1 MKAYKVLY
9 HINYAPNYRDKFLT
23 ELGKYVD
30 LTVTSYK
37 GIEANLQDPEERIGY
52 KYIPLEKK
60 QFLKF
65 HFNTKEYT
73 LGNEDYDVIIVGYSM
88 WFLPRMFNLFR
99 RKKRVIC
106 EGLIY
111 GSHKDP
117 ITKMLR
123 RIFVNAR
130 QEGILVYSEMVK
142 KRLVKET
149 KKPIIVF
156 NNTSYSKSEIT
167 PLPLPE
173 LKDKLHV
180 IWVGRYQER
189 KKVERLYALAKNDDR
204 VSIRLIGPGIREAFA
219 DKNSLDNLEIF
230 DAAYEDELK
239 EHFQWSHMVFN
250 SGAVGLLVMNAARYN
265 RSILIAI
272 DELNGPE
279 TQLALDADQDFIDF
293 SKMDNIKNYIN
304 QLFSEPQLLEEN
316 AKRLCEKMEN
326 YTIEHMAQQYLKA
339 IKGEWN

>member
-1 MKAYKVLY
+1 MAKYKVLY
-9 HINYAPNYRDKFLT
+9 LINYAPNYRDKFLT
-23 ELGKYVD
+23 ELGQFVD

-37 GIEANLQDPEERIGY
+37 GIEANLQDPDERIGY

-60 QFLKF
+60 KFLKF
-65 HFNTKEYT
+65 HFNTKEFT
-73 LGNEDYDVIIVGYSM
+73 LGNEDYDVIVVGYSM

-117 ITKMLR
+117 ITKLLR
-123 RIFVNAR
+123 KIFINAN

-142 KRLVKET
+142 KRLIKET

-156 NNTSYSKSEIT
+156 NNTSYSKSEIS

-173 LKDKLHV
+173 LKDKLHI

-189 KKVERLYALAKNDDR
+189 KKIDRLHDLAQRDSR
-204 VSIRLIGPGIREAFA
+204 VHVRLIGPGIREEFTN
-219 DKNSLDNLEIF
+219 KKKLDNLEIF
-230 DAAYEDELK
+230 DAAYEEELK
-239 EHFQWSHMVFN
+239 EHFEWAHLVFN
-250 SGAVGLLVMNAARYN
+250 PGGAGLLVMNAARFN
-265 RSILIAI
+265 RSIAI
-272 DELNGPE
+272 DPNSHHGPE
-279 TQLALDADQDFIDF
+279 IQLAIDANQDFIDF
-293 SKMDNIKNYIN
+293 SEPKKVKAYID
-304 QLFSEPQLLEEN
+304 QIYSDPQLLKEN
-316 AKRLCEKMEN
+316 AKRLSDKMGN